1 MKKHFELQWQVP
13 MVREAAVLI
22 VKYGTELN
30 SKYLGKVNIC
40 KKQLN
45 K

>member
-1 MKKHFELQWQVP
+1 
-13 MVREAAVLI
+13 MVRETAALI

-30 SKYLGKVNIC
+30 SKYLGKANIC
-40 KKQLN
+40 KKQVN